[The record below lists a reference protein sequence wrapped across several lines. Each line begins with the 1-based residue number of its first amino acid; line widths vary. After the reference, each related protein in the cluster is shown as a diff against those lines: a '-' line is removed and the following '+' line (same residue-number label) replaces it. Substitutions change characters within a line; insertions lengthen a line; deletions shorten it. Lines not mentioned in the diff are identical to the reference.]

1 MSRQYNLAMETCANC
16 GGMIGNLETPFAWN
30 NRTVCA
36 TCYARLKH
44 AAALAGDTL
53 PYATPTK
60 RRINR
65 WWLVVAIGLAVVAL
79 CIVGLGFFAVS
90 MTVVTPPTA
99 APATVSTPA
108 PTLTTTTQPAT
119 LRDGQ

>member
-1 MSRQYNLAMETCANC
+1 MTTCANC
-16 GGMIGNLETPFAWN
+16 GGMIGKLETPFSWN
-30 NRTVCA
+30 NQVVCA

-65 WWLVVAIGLAVVAL
+65 WWLVVVVGVAGAAL
-79 CIVGLGFFAVS
+79 CIVGLRFFAVS

-108 PTLTTTTQPAT
+108 PTPTTTTQPT
-119 LRDGQ
+119 SSSDGQ